1 MQKSQLSTNTPHW
14 PLDRLVP
21 YEYNARTHSSVRLE
35 QIANSIRH
43 LRLHLYRPARHAR
56 SRRPEPHYRILT
68 GRRPRSVMHKS
79 QLSANTEH
87 WPLDRLV
94 PCEYNARTHS
104 SAPLEQIANSIRQCG
119 FTCTGRRATRT
130 ADAVLFHR
138 RAGGGAMMDRPMEVT
153 SDRGPVY
160 MPELRIHARV
170 GPRSLERL
178 HHRPPGLANS
188 RRCLLTPISIEAWG
202 RTRRPSLQEPMP
214 KSHYTSR
221 WSRIRVLAPLPEDST
236 WIDCEYD
243 SRAVRRSGR
252 RIIGHGAAREGNVP
266 ATGEAGTPEPP
277 PIPNGGTS

>member
-68 GRRPRSVMHKS
+68 GRRPRPVMHKS

-94 PCEYNARTHS
+94 PYEYNARTHS

-119 FTCTGRRATRT
+119 FTSTGRRATRT

-138 RAGGGAMMDRPMEVT
+138 RAGGGAMMDRPIYQEESPCASLPT
-153 SDRGPVY
+153 HREDA
-160 MPELRIHARV
+160 I
-170 GPRSLERL
+170 PRYIAGFS
-178 HHRPPGLANS
+178 P
-188 RRCLLTPISIEAWG
+188 
-202 RTRRPSLQEPMP
+202 TRRPDSMHHISIPGHIGHRPLTRL
-214 KSHYTSR
+214 TSQDEEF
-221 WSRIRVLAPLPEDST
+221 VAPLPAPTE
-236 WIDCEYD
+236 
-243 SRAVRRSGR
+243 
-252 RIIGHGAAREGNVP
+252 GAE
-266 ATGEAGTPEPP
+266 
-277 PIPNGGTS
+277 